1 MTRLDASIHVDSD
14 ASFQI
19 DGDSTLPIDSDA
31 GGNNVIISNI
41 KKLESAAALNTND
54 VRRQAAGPSRPQA
67 SGFESFVLSGS
78 KSSNPAFSTWRISK
92 KYF

>member
-31 GGNNVIISNI
+31 GGNNVIINNI
-41 KKLESAAALNTND
+41 KKRESAAALNTND
-54 VRRQAAGPSRPQA
+54 VRRQAAGPQA

-78 KSSNPAFSTWRISK
+78 KSSNPAFST
-92 KYF
+92 

>member
-31 GGNNVIISNI
+31 GGNNVIINNI
-41 KKLESAAALNTND
+41 KKRTTDNKALIDELSQLREEQRARQRDLNRLDMQIQGVALKKKRLESDLD
-54 VRRQAAGPSRPQA
+54 
-67 SGFESFVLSGS
+67 
-78 KSSNPAFSTWRISK
+78 
-92 KYF
+92 